1 MLVQAALI
9 PLFVEVG
16 LTFGLLI
23 WSVFLRGGAFRD
35 GLDWRNVALGQP
47 NWPPRAT
54 QVANA
59 YGNQFE
65 LPVLFYILTV
75 LTIVLRKADFLFV
88 IMAWLFVL
96 TRLVHAVVH
105 VTSNRVPLRG
115 AIFGVGALILLLMWL
130 IFAVRVLLAL

>member
-1 MLVQAALI
+1 MSVQAALL

-23 WSVFLRGGAFRD
+23 AAAMLRGRALRA
-35 GLDWRNVALGQP
+35 GLAWREVALRQP

-59 YGNQFE
+59 FANQLE
-65 LPVLFYILTV
+65 LPVLFYVLTV
-75 LTIVLRKADFLFV
+75 LAIVLRKADILFV
-88 IMAWLFVL
+88 AMAWLFVL
-96 TRLVHAVVH
+96 ARLAHAAVH

-115 AIFGVGALILLLMWL
+115 AVFGLGAIVLMLMWI
-130 IFAVRVLLAL
+130 IFAIRVLFAP